1 MKKRLTLK
9 NFGIPTSLWA
19 RLFILVALLEVFAII
34 CIQGYVIKR
43 TVDIYKNGTESLWGF
58 GIQSASG
65 TMTITQESFI
75 VYDVIFIVAQF
86 FLLMLCW
93 EAVAHKNTIQII
105 AATLFNIMCLI
116 YSLIQYTTFYIHP
129 SLSAG
134 IFQKDNDMRI
144 LQITTMV
151 VYALGSIA
159 FSTLT
164 WELYQLFGWQTY
176 KKLGANLALRRAYK
190 WHQILLTLLKLDIFF
205 FISYSVQ
212 LATLVLRV
220 SDPETWVQIGVV
232 IPGSIVFLVLSFWAL
247 KVEKRIVMIVVIM
260 CLGLS
265 PAYFIYKLVR
275 MNVGISKDNDPY
287 LDSRKYLTFFI
298 VVTLALI
305 LVTVYVSIRCY
316 RNFGIGLKEAISYYD
331 ARKAQLKA
339 NDELLENSRSRGDS
353 GAESSRP
360 HNHHNDNDEYTQVH
374 ERFALE

>member
-1 MKKRLTLK
+1 MSRPLTLK
-9 NFGIPTSLWA
+9 SLGIPRSIWA
-19 RLFILVALLEVFAII
+19 RLFISVALLEVFAIV

-43 TVDIYKNGTESLWGF
+43 TVDIYKNGVESQWGF
-58 GIQSASG
+58 GVLTGSTKMS
-65 TMTITQESFI
+65 ITQESFI
-75 VYDVIFIVAQF
+75 VYDVIFIVAQL

-105 AATLFNIMCLI
+105 AATLFNVMCLI
-116 YSLIQYTTFYIHP
+116 YSLIQYTTFYIRP
-129 SLSAG
+129 SSSAG

-151 VYALGSIA
+151 VYSLCTVA
-159 FSTLT
+159 FAMLT
-164 WELYQLFGWQTY
+164 WELYQLFGWKTY

-232 IPGSIVFLVLSFWAL
+232 IPGSVVFLVLSFWAL
-247 KVEKRIVMIVVIM
+247 KVEKRRVMIVVII

-275 MNVGISKDNDPY
+275 MNVGIDKNNDPY

-316 RNFGIGLKEAISYYD
+316 RNFGIGLKEAIADYD

-339 NDELLENSRSRGDS
+339 NIALMNSGNADQATTENR
-353 GAESSRP
+353 
-360 HNHHNDNDEYTQVH
+360 NYEYTDVN
-374 ERFALE
+374 ERFVLE

>member
-1 MKKRLTLK
+1 MAVRLTLK
-9 NFGIPTSLWA
+9 RMGIPTSIWA
-19 RLFILVALLEVFAII
+19 RLFILVALLEVFAIV

-43 TVDIYKNGTESLWGF
+43 TVNIYKNGVESQWGF
-58 GIQSASG
+58 GVLSG
-65 TMTITQESFI
+65 STKMSITQESFI
-75 VYDVIFIVAQF
+75 VYDVIFIVAQL

-105 AATLFNIMCLI
+105 AATLFNVMCLI
-116 YSLIQYTTFYIHP
+116 YSFIQYTTFYIHP
-129 SLSAG
+129 SSSAG
-134 IFQKDNDMRI
+134 IFQKDNDMRV

-151 VYALGSIA
+151 VYSLCSVA
-159 FSTLT
+159 FAMLT
-164 WELYQLFGWQTY
+164 WELYQLFGWKTY

-220 SDPETWVQIGVV
+220 SDPETWIQIGVV

-247 KVEKRIVMIVVIM
+247 KVEQKRVMVVVIV

-265 PAYFIYKLVR
+265 PAYFIYRIVR
-275 MNVGISKDNDPY
+275 MNVGIDKDNDPY

-298 VVTLALI
+298 VVTLALT
-305 LVTVYVSIRCY
+305 LVTVYVSIHCY
-316 RNFGIGLKEAISYYD
+316 RNFGTGLKEAIADYN

-339 NDELLENSRSRGDS
+339 NKAMLNSGD
-353 GAESSRP
+353 ADTAAV
-360 HNHHNDNDEYTQVH
+360 NNDNDEYTDVH
-374 ERFALE
+374 ERFVLE

>member
-1 MKKRLTLK
+1 MLRVGRIRFKRC
-9 NFGIPTSLWA
+9 GIPRSIWA
-19 RLFILVALLEVFAII
+19 RLFIIVALLEVFAII

-43 TVDIYKNGTESLWGF
+43 TVDIYNDGIASQWGF
-58 GIQSASG
+58 GVHSG
-65 TMTITQESFI
+65 RDSMSITQESFI
-75 VYDVIFIVAQF
+75 VYDVIFIVAQL

-105 AATLFNIMCLI
+105 AATLFNMMCLI
-116 YSLIQYTTFYIHP
+116 YSLIQYTTFYIRP
-129 SLSAG
+129 SSSAG
-134 IFQKDNDMRI
+134 IFQNDNDMRI

-151 VYALGSIA
+151 VYALCSIA
-159 FSTLT
+159 FALLT
-164 WELYQLFGWQTY
+164 WELYQMFGWQTY
-176 KKLGANLALRRAYK
+176 KKLGANLSLRRAYK

-232 IPGSIVFLVLSFWAL
+232 IPGSVVFLVLSFWAL
-247 KVEKRIVMIVVIM
+247 KVENRKVMIVVIA

-265 PAYFIYKLVR
+265 PAYFIYKLIR
-275 MNVGISKDNDPY
+275 MNVGISKNNDPY

-298 VVTLALI
+298 VVTMALI
-305 LVTVYVSIRCY
+305 LITVYVSIRCY
-316 RNFGIGLKEAISYYD
+316 RNFGLGLKEAIADYD

-339 NDELLENSRSRGDS
+339 NQEVLMGDN
-353 GAESSRP
+353 R
-360 HNHHNDNDEYTQVH
+360 NDHSPIATTHPDYEYTEVR

>member
-1 MKKRLTLK
+1 MSRPLTLK
-9 NFGIPTSLWA
+9 SLGIPRSIWA
-19 RLFILVALLEVFAII
+19 RLFISVALLEVFAIV

-43 TVDIYKNGTESLWGF
+43 TVDIYKNGVESQWGF
-58 GIQSASG
+58 GVLTGSTKMS
-65 TMTITQESFI
+65 ITQESFI
-75 VYDVIFIVAQF
+75 VYDVIFIVAQL

-105 AATLFNIMCLI
+105 AATLFNVMCLI
-116 YSLIQYTTFYIHP
+116 YSLIQYTTFYIRP
-129 SLSAG
+129 SSSAG
-134 IFQKDNDMRI
+134 IFQKDNDMRV

-151 VYALGSIA
+151 VYSLCSVA
-159 FSTLT
+159 FAMLT
-164 WELYQLFGWQTY
+164 WELYQLFGWKTY

-232 IPGSIVFLVLSFWAL
+232 IPGSVVFLVLSFWAL
-247 KVEKRIVMIVVIM
+247 KVEKRRVMIIVII

-275 MNVGISKDNDPY
+275 MNVGIDKNNDPY

-316 RNFGIGLKEAISYYD
+316 RNFGIGLKEAIADYD

-339 NDELLENSRSRGDS
+339 NIALLSSQNSDMAAAENR
-353 GAESSRP
+353 
-360 HNHHNDNDEYTQVH
+360 NYEYTEVN
-374 ERFALE
+374 ERFVLE

>member
-1 MKKRLTLK
+1 MGRRLNLKRY
-9 NFGIPTSLWA
+9 GIPTSIWA
-19 RLFILVALLEVFAII
+19 RLFIAVAVLEVFAIV

-43 TVDIYKNGTESLWGF
+43 TVDIYKKGTESQWGF
-58 GIQSASG
+58 GVQSGS
-65 TMTITQESFI
+65 TSMSITQQSFI
-75 VYDVIFIVAQF
+75 VYDVIFIVAQL

-105 AATLFNIMCLI
+105 AATLFNVMCLV

-129 SLSAG
+129 SQSAG
-134 IFQKDNDMRI
+134 IFQNDNDMRI
-144 LQITTMV
+144 LQITTMA
-151 VYALGSIA
+151 VYSLCSIA
-159 FSTLT
+159 FAMLT
-164 WELYQLFGWQTY
+164 WELYQLFGWKTY

-232 IPGSIVFLVLSFWAL
+232 IPGSVLFLVLSFWAL
-247 KVEKRIVMIVVIM
+247 KVENKRMMVAVIV

-275 MNVGISKDNDPY
+275 MNVGIDRNKDPY

-305 LVTVYVSIRCY
+305 LVTVYVSIQCF
-316 RNFGIGLKEAISYYD
+316 RNFGTGLKEAIADYD

-339 NDELLENSRSRGDS
+339 NKALLANAGVDQ
-353 GAESSRP
+353 SSTANP
-360 HNHHNDNDEYTQVH
+360 DYEYTEVH
-374 ERFALE
+374 ERFVLE

>member
-1 MKKRLTLK
+1 MPGPLTLK
-9 NFGIPTSLWA
+9 RLGIPKSIWA
-19 RLFILVALLEVFAII
+19 RLFISVALLEVFAIV
-34 CIQGYVIKR
+34 CIQSYVIKR
-43 TVDIYKNGTESLWGF
+43 TVDIYKNGAESQWGF
-58 GIQSASG
+58 GVQTGSSK
-65 TMTITQESFI
+65 MTITQESFI
-75 VYDVIFIVAQF
+75 VYDVIFMVAQL

-105 AATLFNIMCLI
+105 TATLFNVMCLV
-116 YSLIQYTTFYIHP
+116 YSLIQYTTFYIRP
-129 SLSAG
+129 STSAG
-134 IFQKDNDMRI
+134 IFQKDNDMRV

-151 VYALGSIA
+151 VYSLCSVA
-159 FSTLT
+159 FGMLT
-164 WELYQLFGWQTY
+164 WELYQLFGWKTY

-190 WHQILLTLLKLDIFF
+190 WHQILQTLLKLDIFF

-232 IPGSIVFLVLSFWAL
+232 IPGSVVFLVLSFWAL
-247 KVEKRIVMIVVIM
+247 KVEKKRVMVVVIV

-275 MNVGISKDNDPY
+275 MNVGIDPNNDPY

-305 LVTVYVSIRCY
+305 LLTVYVSVRCY
-316 RNFGIGLKEAISYYD
+316 RNFGIGLKEAIADYD

-339 NDELLENSRSRGDS
+339 NRSLL
-353 GAESSRP
+353 GANG
-360 HNHHNDNDEYTQVH
+360 HNGTATGSNDQFEYTEVH
-374 ERFALE
+374 ERFVLE

>member
-1 MKKRLTLK
+1 MARPLTLK
-9 NFGIPTSLWA
+9 SLGIPRSIWA
-19 RLFILVALLEVFAII
+19 RLFISVALLEVFAIV

-43 TVDIYKNGTESLWGF
+43 TVDIYKNGVESQWGF
-58 GIQSASG
+58 GVLTGSTKMS
-65 TMTITQESFI
+65 ITQESFI
-75 VYDVIFIVAQF
+75 VYDVIFIVAQL

-105 AATLFNIMCLI
+105 AATLFNVMCLI
-116 YSLIQYTTFYIHP
+116 YSLIQYTTFYIRP
-129 SLSAG
+129 SSSAG
-134 IFQKDNDMRI
+134 IFQKDNDMRV

-151 VYALGSIA
+151 VYSLCSVA
-159 FSTLT
+159 FAMLT
-164 WELYQLFGWQTY
+164 WELYQLFGWKTY

-232 IPGSIVFLVLSFWAL
+232 IPGSVVFLVLSFWAL
-247 KVEKRIVMIVVIM
+247 KVEKRRVMIVVII

-265 PAYFIYKLVR
+265 PAYFIYKIVR
-275 MNVGISKDNDPY
+275 MNVGIDKNNDPY

-316 RNFGIGLKEAISYYD
+316 RNFGIGLKEAIADYD

-339 NDELLENSRSRGDS
+339 NIALLNSGNADTTATENR
-353 GAESSRP
+353 
-360 HNHHNDNDEYTQVH
+360 NYEYTEVN
-374 ERFALE
+374 ERFVLE

>member
-1 MKKRLTLK
+1 
-9 NFGIPTSLWA
+9 IPKSLWA
-19 RLFILVALLEVFAII
+19 RLFILVALLEVVAII
-34 CIQGYVIKR
+34 CIEGYVIKR
-43 TVDIYKNGTESLWGF
+43 TIDIYKNGTESQWGF
-58 GIQSASG
+58 GVQDSDTKMS
-65 TMTITQESFI
+65 ITKESFI
-75 VYDVIFIVAQF
+75 VYDVIFIVAQV

-105 AATLFNIMCLI
+105 AATLFNVMCLI
-116 YSLIQYTTFYIHP
+116 YSLIQYTTFYIRP
-129 SLSAG
+129 TASAG

-151 VYALGSIA
+151 VYSLCSIA
-159 FSTLT
+159 FAMLT
-164 WELYQLFGWQTY
+164 WELYQLFGWKTY

-232 IPGSIVFLVLSFWAL
+232 IPSSVLFLVLAFWAL
-247 KVEKRIVMIVVIM
+247 KVEHRHVMLVVIA

-275 MNVGISKDNDPY
+275 MNVGIDKTNDPY

-305 LVTVYVSIRCY
+305 LVTVYVSVQCY
-316 RNFGIGLKEAISYYD
+316 RNFGIGLKEAIADYD
-331 ARKAQLKA
+331 ARKAQ
-339 NDELLENSRSRGDS
+339 
-353 GAESSRP
+353 
-360 HNHHNDNDEYTQVH
+360 
-374 ERFALE
+374 

>member
-1 MKKRLTLK
+1 MAGPLTLK
-9 NFGIPTSLWA
+9 SLGIPTSIWA
-19 RLFILVALLEVFAII
+19 RLFISVALLEVFAIV

-43 TVDIYKNGTESLWGF
+43 TVDIYKNGVESQWGF
-58 GIQSASG
+58 GVQTGSTKMS
-65 TMTITQESFI
+65 ITQESFI
-75 VYDVIFIVAQF
+75 VYDVIFIVAQL

-105 AATLFNIMCLI
+105 AATLFNIMCLV
-116 YSLIQYTTFYIHP
+116 YSLIQYTTFYIRP
-129 SLSAG
+129 STSAG
-134 IFQKDNDMRI
+134 IFQKDNDMRV

-151 VYALGSIA
+151 VYSLCSVA
-159 FSTLT
+159 FAMLT
-164 WELYQLFGWQTY
+164 WELYQLFGWKTY

-232 IPGSIVFLVLSFWAL
+232 IPGSVVFLVLSFWAL
-247 KVEKRIVMIVVIM
+247 KVENKRVMIVVIV

-275 MNVGISKDNDPY
+275 MNVGIDKNNDPY

-305 LVTVYVSIRCY
+305 LVTVYVSIQCY
-316 RNFGIGLKEAISYYD
+316 RNFGIGLKEGIADYD

-339 NDELLENSRSRGDS
+339 NRALLASGNKGESAVDNS
-353 GAESSRP
+353 
-360 HNHHNDNDEYTQVH
+360 NYEYTEVH
-374 ERFALE
+374 ERFVLE